1 MIPWDAF
8 AVSEQGRS
16 PDGNEDYAVVAPE
29 DGVFIVADGMGGR
42 PGGDRASRVGAEA
55 FLDQVRRLAPDERL
69 DDRCLRGALSEAN
82 DAVRALARG
91 DPTLTGLGTTL
102 SAIVWAGGEGRIV
115 HVGDSR
121 VYRCRQGN
129 LEQLTA
135 DHTLVAELVARH
147 HLSTEAARRY
157 PLKNVLSRSLGPRG
171 SVQPDIAPLV
181 LAPGDWLLLATDGLA
196 QAMPARRLASVIGE
210 AGTDG
215 AEVLCRAVMAAA
227 LDGPTEDNITV
238 LAARLRA
245 PEPEGAREAW
255 SAVRRGEAA
264 TEGASHSKRLEAA
277 QNDGA

>member
-1 MIPWDAF
+1 MIPLDAF

-55 FLDQVRRLAPDERL
+55 FHAQVRCLVPDERL

-102 SAIVWAGGEGRIV
+102 SAVVWAGGEGRIV

-121 VYRCRQGN
+121 VYRYRQGN

-171 SVQPDIAPLV
+171 SVQPDIAPLA

-196 QAMPARRLASVIGE
+196 QSLPARRLASVIGE

-215 AEVLCRAVMAAA
+215 AEALCRAVMAAA
-227 LDGPTEDNITV
+227 LEGPTEDNITV

-245 PEPEGAREAW
+245 PEPDEADEAR
-255 SAVRRGEAA
+255 SAVRRGDA
-264 TEGASHSKRLEAA
+264 EGDAGGEDAE
-277 QNDGA
+277 